1 MKKILLAC
9 CSGVSTSMLVNNM
22 KKAAEDQGLD
32 VEIWAVGQN
41 DVEKSME
48 NADVLLCGPQ
58 MRFLETKLAPKGEE
72 LGIPVDVIDTKTYG
86 RCDGQAVLK
95 TALDLIAAK

>member
-1 MKKILLAC
+1 MFC
-9 CSGVSTSMLVNNM
+9 C
-22 KKAAEDQGLD
+22 
-32 VEIWAVGQN
+32 
-41 DVEKSME
+41 
-48 NADVLLCGPQ
+48 ADR
-58 MRFLETKLAPKGEE
+58 MRFLETKLAPKGDE